1 MKYKV
6 SDIIPK
12 ELLPRAEAA
21 VAWFNDSSVADG
33 TTFSVTGILD
43 AEAALTGSDE
53 LKLILCGGNRCEQ
66 RSFHVTGSDGQ
77 WTIEFSDHIGKRE
90 DSPQAELDPPPGVRL
105 GWLDSVLSQHA
116 FVVLLFYR
124 GFW

>member
-1 MKYKV
+1 MRYKV
-6 SDIIPK
+6 SDTIPK

-21 VAWFNDSSVADG
+21 VAWFNDSSAADG
-33 TTFSVTGILD
+33 TTFSITGILD
-43 AEAALTGSDE
+43 ADTALTGSDE

-66 RSFHVTGSDGQ
+66 RSFRVTGSDSQ
-77 WTIEFSDHIGKRE
+77 WTIEFSDDIGKRA